1 MDLQPVSI
9 NERVKAIDL
18 MRGFALLGILIINM
32 LAFHSPLS
40 YIDPYKWF
48 NGSLNEGI
56 YMVIDIFI
64 QASFYPLF
72 AMLFGYGLAMQFM
85 RAEARN
91 RPFMPLAVKRLLI
104 LLLIGIIHAFLIWY
118 GDILITYAI
127 MGLLLISMIRLP
139 SAWLMAFA
147 AVIYTVPHL
156 LLLGIMFLA
165 VAVDP
170 NTYVGY
176 MEIESSIQS
185 YQSGSFAEIFS
196 QRLAD
201 WTYSNNLVNY
211 IVLIATILP
220 FLMVG
225 AAAAKWRLIERTQ
238 EKRKLWLVLAIV
250 PLTVGLL
257 LKSAPFLFES
267 NYAFVYLQDIFG
279 GPLVAIGYAALIAL
293 LAQNAFLQKLLSPLA
308 KVGRMSLTTYITQS
322 VLATLIFYSYGFG
335 LYGQVD
341 LLTGTLIALGIFIG
355 QVIFAELWFEKFQR
369 GPLEIIWRNWTYG
382 NKFEKTNNS
391 KL

>member
-1 MDLQPVSI
+1 MNLQPVSI
-9 NERVKAIDL
+9 NERVNAIDL
-18 MRGFALLGILIINM
+18 MRGFSLFGILMINM

-48 NGSLNEGI
+48 NGNLNEWI
-56 YMVIDIFI
+56 YRFIDLFI

-85 RAEARN
+85 RAEANN
-91 RPFMPLAVKRLLI
+91 RPFMPLAVKRLLV
-104 LLLIGIIHAFLIWY
+104 LLLFGILHAFLIWY

-127 MGLLLISMIRLP
+127 MGFLLIGMIRLP
-139 SAWLMAFA
+139 ASWLMGFA
-147 AVIYTVPHL
+147 AIIYTIPHL
-156 LLLGIMFLA
+156 MLLGIMFIA
-165 VAVDP
+165 AAADP
-170 NTYVGY
+170 SVYVGY
-176 MEIESSIQS
+176 MQIESSIQS

-201 WTYSNNLVNY
+201 WTYSNNLINY
-211 IVLIATILP
+211 IILIATILP

-238 EKRKLWLVLAIV
+238 EKRKLWLFLAIV
-250 PLTVGLL
+250 PLLIGLL
-257 LKSAPFLFES
+257 LKSGPILFEP

-279 GPLVAIGYAALIAL
+279 GPLVAIGYAAIIAL
-293 LAQNAFLQKLLSPLA
+293 LVQKTAMQKLFSPVA

-341 LLTGTLIALGIFIG
+341 LLTGTLIAIGIFVV
-355 QVIFAELWFEKFQR
+355 QLIFAELWFEKFSR
-369 GPLEIIWRNWTYG
+369 GPLEMVWRKWTYG
-382 NKFEKTNNS
+382 NNFEKTNNS
-391 KL
+391 KR